1 MPHPWHRWKW
11 WQRWGRDPVVV
22 QTLRSTAA
30 ATISYVVALR
40 LSSEP
45 APLTAPLTALLV
57 VQVTLYSTLTTS
69 LRRVNSVVVGVLIAI
84 AFSAL
89 VGLTWWSL
97 ALVIL
102 ASLVVGRFVRVE
114 EFVPEVAIS
123 AMLVLGVTQV
133 ADTAWDRVL
142 ETLIGAV
149 VGLLF
154 NVVLVPPVWVDTAG
168 DSIVD
173 LARRMRRLLLDI
185 GEELADPDARPGA
198 GAGPRAG
205 PGPGPAPVPEAAT
218 SVPEA
223 TTSVPEATTPVPEAT
238 TPVPEA
244 TTPVPEA
251 TTPVPEAAA
260 PLPEAA
266 TPAPVERAEAR
277 LHEARRLDNDVADV
291 DAALRQAEDS
301 LRLNPRVKE
310 GLLHRIV
317 LRTGLDT
324 LEISAVVLRV
334 LARSLTDLAKE
345 RQGAR
350 LVRQEARLVRRETGL
365 ALRETLRHL
374 GDTLVSFAD
383 LVTSHSSDGAETAE
397 DRLSQHLEAAHTARD
412 AAAGLLKAEAAHDPD
427 RWQLYGALLTEIDRV
442 LDELDPDHRG
452 RRLLEELDRH
462 TRAREER
469 RRRVTSLAT
478 RARRTP

>member
-1 MPHPWHRWKW
+1 MPHRSAPFAPARLWERW
-11 WQRWGRDPVVV
+11 RRDPAVV
-22 QTLRSTAA
+22 QTVRSTAA
-30 ATISYVVALR
+30 ATISYVVALG

-57 VQVTLYSTLTTS
+57 VQVTLYSTLKTS

-84 AFSAL
+84 AFSVL

-173 LARRMRRLLLDI
+173 LARQMRRLLLDI
-185 GEELADPDARPGA
+185 GDELAAPDAFPPPGA
-198 GAGPRAG
+198 TDGPV
-205 PGPGPAPVPEAAT
+205 PSPAPA
-218 SVPEA
+218 
-223 TTSVPEATTPVPEAT
+223 
-238 TPVPEA
+238 
-244 TTPVPEA
+244 
-251 TTPVPEAAA
+251 
-260 PLPEAA
+260 
-266 TPAPVERAEAR
+266 ERAAAR

-334 LARSLTDLAKE
+334 LARTLTDLAKQRGGTE
-345 RQGAR
+345 
-350 LVRQEARLVRRETGL
+350 LFRRDTSL
-365 ALRETLRHL
+365 ALEETLRAL
-374 GDTLVSFAD
+374 GDTLVSFAV
-383 LVTSHSSDGAETAE
+383 LVTSHTSTGAETAE
-397 DRLSQHLEAAHTARD
+397 GRLSGELSSARS
-412 AAAGLLKAEAAHDPD
+412 ARNRAAGLLREEARHSPEL
-427 RWQLYGALLTEIDRV
+427 WQLYGALLAEIDRV

-452 RRLLEELDRH
+452 RRLMEELDRN
-462 TRAREER
+462 TQAREER
-469 RRRVTSLAT
+469 RRRVTSFAA
-478 RARRTP
+478 RARGE